1 MPIHKVK
8 GEEIIQCEVKINARP
23 ETIFP
28 FFIDPVKML
37 KWKGIK
43 ANLDPQPGGTYKV
56 EVTPKH
62 VALGKYVEVTPNSRV
77 VFTWGWEGDGHP
89 VPPGS
94 TTVEITLHPQGSAT
108 LVRLKHTGL
117 VKATSGQHDEGW
129 VHFLERLSIA
139 AEGRDPGPDP
149 WVSRDTM

>member
-77 VFTWGWEGDGHP
+77 GRKEIDGGSKQEGANYRTH
-89 VPPGS
+89 VPP
-94 TTVEITLHPQGSAT
+94 HK
-108 LVRLKHTGL
+108 KHT
-117 VKATSGQHDEGW
+117 
-129 VHFLERLSIA
+129 
-139 AEGRDPGPDP
+139 
-149 WVSRDTM
+149 